1 MDEMDRNELRER
13 KVRVHIAADYALR
26 FPEQKQFRQRCVK
39 CGRSLR
45 TWEQERLMLFQLR
58 SDEVDRYGVPAGT
71 FIAITRD
78 AQYITGPRLGI
89 NEEFCS

>member
-1 MDEMDRNELRER
+1 MDALDRHEVRER
-13 KVRVHIAADYALR
+13 KVQVHIAADFALR
-26 FPEQKQFRQRCVK
+26 FPEQRQFRQRCVN
-39 CGRSLR
+39 CGCSLR
-45 TWEQERLMLFQLR
+45 TWEQDRLMVFQLR
-58 SDEVDRYGVPAGT
+58 SDEVARYGVPAGT

>member
-1 MDEMDRNELRER
+1 MDALDRHEVRER
-13 KVRVHIAADYALR
+13 KVQVHIAADYALR
-26 FPEQKQFRQRCVK
+26 SPEQREFIQRCEK
-39 CGRSLR
+39 CGRALR
-45 TWEQERLMLFQLR
+45 TYQEDSVRAFILR
-58 SDEVDRYGVPAGT
+58 SESVERFGVRGGT